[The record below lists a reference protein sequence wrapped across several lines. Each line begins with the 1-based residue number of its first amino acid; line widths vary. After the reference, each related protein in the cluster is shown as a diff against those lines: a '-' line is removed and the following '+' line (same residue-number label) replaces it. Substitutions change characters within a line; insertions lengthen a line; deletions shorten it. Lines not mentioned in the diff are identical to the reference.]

1 MPYFNKSPKCLRNS
15 KQLMS
20 KNKISL
26 NKISSK
32 KIKKK
37 HYVMIKVNK
46 KNKGHQNRNKVMR
59 KIKKMKK

>member
-1 MPYFNKSPKCLRNS
+1 
-15 KQLMS
+15 MS

-37 HYVMIKVNK
+37 HYVMIKANK
-46 KNKGHQNRNKVMR
+46 KNKGHQTRNKVMR

>member
-1 MPYFNKSPKCLRNS
+1 MN
-15 KQLMS
+15 

-46 KNKGHQNRNKVMR
+46 KNKGYQNRNKVMR

>member
-1 MPYFNKSPKCLRNS
+1 
-15 KQLMS
+15 MS

-26 NKISSK
+26 NVISSK

-37 HYVMIKVNK
+37 HYVMIKANK
-46 KNKGHQNRNKVMR
+46 KNKGYQTRNKEMR